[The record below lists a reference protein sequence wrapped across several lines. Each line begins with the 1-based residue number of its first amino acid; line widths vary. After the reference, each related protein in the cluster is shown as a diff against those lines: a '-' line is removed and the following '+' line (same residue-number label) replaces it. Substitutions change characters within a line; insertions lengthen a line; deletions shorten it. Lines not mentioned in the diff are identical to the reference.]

1 MFILYF
7 KQKTAYELRISDW
20 SSDVCSSDLPL
31 INGLIVDGVNTGQK
45 RPIAPMDFKQC
56 YAKDTAKSDKP
67 TWTIDLEYK
76 PANDILLFAKWT
88 RGYRAGGVNPTYVP
102 YNAWGPEKVDT
113 YELGTKT

>member
-1 MFILYF
+1 
-7 KQKTAYELRISDW
+7 
-20 SSDVCSSDLPL
+20 
-31 INGLIVDGVNTGQK
+31 
-45 RPIAPMDFKQC
+45 MDFKQG

-113 YELGTKT
+113 YELGTKTSFYSGVLKGYFNLTGFYNDFRDQQIQEIGRAHV